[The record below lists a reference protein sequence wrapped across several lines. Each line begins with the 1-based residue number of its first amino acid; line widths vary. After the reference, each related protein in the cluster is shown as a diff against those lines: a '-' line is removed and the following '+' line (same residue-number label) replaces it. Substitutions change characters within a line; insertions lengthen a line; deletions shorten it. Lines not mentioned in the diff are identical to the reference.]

1 MKLYLAVGVLE
12 GQVELVVLVQQL
24 EALVGAGPGAP
35 VRPAGPVDVHVDV
48 FPQLPGVRQPTVPA
62 NMKCGEKSKY

>member
-1 MKLYLAVGVLE
+1 MKLYLPVGVLE

-24 EALVGAGPGAP
+24 EALVGAGAGAP
-35 VRPAGPVDVHVDV
+35 VRPARAVDVHVDV

-62 NMKCGEKSKY
+62 NMKMW